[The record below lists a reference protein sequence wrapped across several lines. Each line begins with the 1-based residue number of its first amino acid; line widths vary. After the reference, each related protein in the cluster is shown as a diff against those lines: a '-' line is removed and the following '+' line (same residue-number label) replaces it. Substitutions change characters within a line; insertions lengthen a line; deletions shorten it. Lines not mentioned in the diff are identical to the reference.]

1 MNAFVGQLIR
11 VYLRPATLSCYVIY
25 REKIPLFLY
34 FGRVI
39 IWPVLISK
47 GIRPKPGSCI
57 LSDASGPFV
66 GDRSE
71 LDPHN
76 RRGLQLTKI
85 VVRWDLSNLCV

>member
-1 MNAFVGQLIR
+1 MNAFGRTAYSCIL
-11 VYLRPATLSCYVIY
+11 ATGNVVMLCDISRKHTVVPSLWQGDHLA
-25 REKIPLFLY
+25 RS
-34 FGRVI
+34 G
-39 IWPVLISK
+39 SK

-76 RRGLQLTKI
+76 RRGLQLTTI